1 MRNRLPPGDSGTMG
15 LLLLT
20 SQRATNLAIS
30 DRYDFIAAPWNCIR
44 NDFLSRLGS
53 ISYTF
58 VIGAATFTN
67 KILHLFPLC
76 CR

>member
-1 MRNRLPPGDSGTMG
+1 MRNRLPLGTVG
-15 LLLLT
+15 TVWTVGQLLLT

-30 DRYDFIAAPWNCIR
+30 GCDRLLRFHRCCLELWNCIR

-58 VIGAATFTN
+58 VIGADN
-67 KILHLFPLC
+67 MPH
-76 CR
+76 